1 MVNFF
6 KFIKFL
12 FILIHFYF
20 ISSNSFADPLKDLK
34 LNNEIT
40 SLYKAGNL
48 KKVEDLLNGFSNEQL
63 KMTWVSNL
71 LLKYSQKSDL
81 NSVVRLHKK
90 LKDQNLQQ
98 IWTSNILLQALKLKK
113 CKIGKSF
120 IGKLKDE
127 NLRKTWKLNYSRC

>member
-1 MVNFF
+1 
-6 KFIKFL
+6 
-12 FILIHFYF
+12 
-20 ISSNSFADPLKDLK
+20 
-34 LNNEIT
+34 
-40 SLYKAGNL
+40 
-48 KKVEDLLNGFSNEQL
+48 
-63 KMTWVSNL
+63 MTWVSNL